1 MKRSG
6 VADLYLH
13 PGRAPIWLFKRMK
26 AMADALFQVMVDKYG
41 ADECLR
47 RLSDPLWFQALS
59 NVLGF
64 DWDSSGATTVLC
76 GVLHSV
82 LSAQRHGLIG
92 IGGKG
97 ARSRQV
103 PIGLQTLSKELD
115 VGGDQCQEWLYASR
129 MTAKVDSAVLQ
140 DGYELYHHM
149 IFINPESGHWSVV
162 QQGMDAASRTSRRY
176 HWLSDGLTTYVEEP
190 HSGLFS
196 RSQRKTVLDLTSR
209 KSRSCRNTS
218 VAIVTEETPNQIR
231 RLFFQIKPPPSYQ
244 KTTLLRWM
252 SREEKT
258 NNSRLIAYHRVFPQK
273 MAWDAVKRVYDLQP
287 QNFEALIA
295 LRGIGANTLRGLAL
309 LSEMVYGESPSW
321 VDPVRMTF
329 AFGGKDGVPF
339 PVNRKAYDE
348 AISFLNGAIDEAK
361 LDKKIKIEAFRRL
374 QNCLSHPL
382 AETGF
387 SAGED
392 SFIG

>member
-13 PGRAPIWLFKRMK
+13 PGRAPLWLFRRMR
-26 AMADALFQVMVDKYG
+26 AMADALFQVMVEKHG
-41 ADECLR
+41 PDECLR

-82 LSAQRHGLIG
+82 LCPQRHGLFG

-97 ARSRQV
+97 TRSRQV
-103 PIGLQTLSKELD
+103 PIQLQTLSKELD
-115 VGGDQCQEWLYASR
+115 VGDAQCRKWLYASR

-149 IFINPESGHWSVV
+149 IFINPETGHWSVV
-162 QQGMDAASRTSRRY
+162 QQGMDSDSRTSRRY
-176 HWLSDGLTTYVEEP
+176 HWLSAGLTTYVEEP

-196 RSQRKTVLDLTSR
+196 RSQCKTVLDLTSR

-218 VAIVTEETPNQIR
+218 LAIAREETPNRIR

-244 KTTLLRWM
+244 KTSLLRWM
-252 SREEKT
+252 APEEKA
-258 NNSRLIAYHRVFPQK
+258 NISRLIAYHRVFPQK
-273 MAWDAVKRVYDLQP
+273 MAWDAVKRVYDIQP
-287 QNFEALIA
+287 QNFEDLLVI
-295 LRGIGANTLRGLAL
+295 RGIGANTLRGLAL

-348 AISFLNGAIDEAK
+348 AISFLNAAIDEAK
-361 LDKKIKIEAFRRL
+361 LDKRIKITAFRRL

-382 AETGF
+382 IEAGF
-387 SAGED
+387 FADED
-392 SFIG
+392 SCIG